1 MREKAIIDAEIMHLS
16 LKLKRHYDA
25 TWDAKMSLNRH
36 PSQVAD
42 ATRRLEQ
49 VKTFLDEVRENAKAG
64 DQFEIEG
71 KKFVE
76 MEKIKQVLTLVVAE
90 LRELATKHSQA
101 FTRREIGKLNG
112 VRLDYR
118 RVFGTGFMIEA
129 CNEATGYTVE
139 LGEYS
144 MGHSIVGKVK
154 AIEEVLV
161 KECGAVESRIA
172 YLVSQE
178 PVLQK
183 MAQAVFEDH
192 GKLEELRA
200 RSRQIAIDLGMLK
213 DMEGTASVEAGAEVK
228 SALASQ
234 LVVEELTD
242 DEIVHGEALE
252 EMFYF

>member
-1 MREKAIIDAEIMHLS
+1 M
-16 LKLKRHYDA
+16 
-25 TWDAKMSLNRH
+25 
-36 PSQVAD
+36 
-42 ATRRLEQ
+42 
-49 VKTFLDEVRENAKAG
+49 
-64 DQFEIEG
+64 
-71 KKFVE
+71 
-76 MEKIKQVLTLVVAE
+76 
-90 LRELATKHSQA
+90 
-101 FTRREIGKLNG
+101 
-112 VRLDYR
+112 
-118 RVFGTGFMIEA
+118 
-129 CNEATGYTVE
+129 
-139 LGEYS
+139 
-144 MGHSIVGKVK
+144 
-154 AIEEVLV
+154 V